1 MRLLVN
7 GSGVSELEAINPI
20 QEVGALY
27 IGITLYSA
35 LPRLFDYNPH
45 IFHTTMLP
53 SHPLS
58 EKALFAASHTPLAP
72 FPILPTKSSSSMF
85 VLSHHPGSSH
95 AHILQGTAD
104 KTVPYKYTSKIQA
117 LVPQA
122 KLVTITDGSH
132 DITVTHAKE
141 VNAALLHFLSGGLAS
156 NIDAGYLNA

>member
-7 GSGVSELEAINPI
+7 GSSVSELKAINPI
-20 QEVGALY
+20 QEVRALY
-27 IGITLYSA
+27 IGITSYSA
-35 LPRLFDYNPH
+35 LPRSLDYNPH
-45 IFHTTMLP
+45 IFHTTMLL

-58 EKALFAASHTPLAP
+58 EKALFVASHTPLAR
-72 FPILPTKSSSSMF
+72 FPILPTKSFSSMS
-85 VLSHHPGSSH
+85 VLSCRPGSSH

-122 KLVTITDGSH
+122 KLVTIADGGH

-141 VNAALLHFLSGGLAS
+141 VNSALLHFLSGGLAS
-156 NIDAGYLNA
+156 NIDADCCKA